1 MFSGN
6 VYFWNV
12 KSTWLFLCLSV
23 VSIHA
28 QTDSLQMVILPG
40 EKTPQSYIG
49 LDEVVVYQPIKLN
62 SYEEMKKYILLR
74 RRVLKVYPYAQL
86 ASERFTTLKE
96 RLDQMDKRRQKK
108 RYAKRIEKYLEGEF
122 SEELKKLT
130 RKEGQILVKLIHRE
144 TGITPHT
151 LVKTYRNGLRATV
164 YQFTA
169 KLFDIDLKTEFNPS
183 KEQEDMWI
191 EDILLRSGMTMR
203 YNEEN
208 IKK

>member
-1 MFSGN
+1 M
-6 VYFWNV
+6 
-12 KSTWLFLCLSV
+12 KCTWLFLCLSA
-23 VSIHA
+23 VSINA
-28 QTDSLQMVILPG
+28 QTDSLPMVILPG

-49 LDEVVVYQPIKLN
+49 LDEVVVYQPIKLK
-62 SYEEMKKYILLR
+62 SFEEMKKYMLLR

-96 RLDQMDKRRQKK
+96 RLVLMDGRRQKK

-144 TGITPHT
+144 TGITPHA

-169 KLFDIDLKTEFNPS
+169 KLFEIDLKTEFNPS
-183 KEQEDMWI
+183 EVQQDLWI
-191 EDILLRSGMTMR
+191 EDILYRSGLTTS
-203 YNEEN
+203 YLEEN
-208 IKK
+208 PEKF

>member
-1 MFSGN
+1 MK
-6 VYFWNV
+6 W
-12 KSTWLFLCLSV
+12 TWLFLCLSV
-23 VSIHA
+23 VSIHG
-28 QTDSLQMVILPG
+28 QTDSLPMVILPG

-62 SYEEMKKYILLR
+62 SYEEMKKYMLLR

-96 RLDQMDKRRQKK
+96 RLEQMDKRRKKK

-183 KEQEDMWI
+183 EVQEDMWI
-191 EDILLRSGMTMR
+191 EDILFRSGMTMR

>member
-1 MFSGN
+1 MK
-6 VYFWNV
+6 W
-12 KSTWLFLCLSV
+12 TWLFLCLSV
-23 VSIHA
+23 ASIHG
-28 QTDSLQMVILPG
+28 QTDSLPMIILPG

-49 LDEVVVYQPIKLN
+49 LEEVVVYQPVKLN
-62 SYEEMKKYILLR
+62 SYEEMKKYMLLR

-108 RYAKRIEKYLEGEF
+108 RYTKRIEKYLEGEF

-144 TGITPHT
+144 TGITPHA
-151 LVKTYRNGLRATV
+151 LVKTYRNGLRANV

-183 KEQEDMWI
+183 EVKEDMWI
-191 EDILLRSGMTMR
+191 EDILFRSGMTMR

>member
-1 MFSGN
+1 MK
-6 VYFWNV
+6 W
-12 KSTWLFLCLSV
+12 TWLFLCLSV
-23 VSIHA
+23 ASIHG
-28 QTDSLQMVILPG
+28 QTDSLPMIILPG

-49 LDEVVVYQPIKLN
+49 LEEVVVYQPVKLN
-62 SYEEMKKYILLR
+62 SYEEMKKYMLLR

-144 TGITPHT
+144 TGITPHA
-151 LVKTYRNGLRATV
+151 LVKTYRNGLRANV

-183 KEQEDMWI
+183 EVKEDMWI
-191 EDILLRSGMTMR
+191 EDILFRSGMTMR

>member
-1 MFSGN
+1 
-6 VYFWNV
+6 
-12 KSTWLFLCLSV
+12 
-23 VSIHA
+23 
-28 QTDSLQMVILPG
+28 MVILPG

-49 LDEVVVYQPIKLN
+49 LDEVVVYQPIKLK
-62 SYEEMKKYILLR
+62 SFEEMKKYMLLR
-74 RRVLKVYPYAQL
+74 RRVLKVYPYARL

-96 RLDQMDKRRQKK
+96 RLNQMDGRRQKK

-144 TGITPHT
+144 TRITPHS

-169 KLFDIDLKTEFNPS
+169 KLFDIDLKMEFDPS
-183 KEQEDMWI
+183 KVQEDIWI
-191 EDILLRSGMTMR
+191 EDILIRSGITAR
-203 YNEEN
+203 YFEEN
-208 IKK
+208 VKK

>member
-1 MFSGN
+1 MK
-6 VYFWNV
+6 W
-12 KSTWLFLCLSV
+12 TCLFLCLSA

-28 QTDSLQMVILPG
+28 QTDSLPMVILPG
-40 EKTPQSYIG
+40 EKIPQYYIG

-62 SYEEMKKYILLR
+62 SFEEMEKYMLLR

-86 ASERFTTLKE
+86 ASKRFTTLKE
-96 RLDQMDKRRQKK
+96 RLERIDKRHQKK

-144 TGITPHT
+144 TGITPHA

-183 KEQEDMWI
+183 EVQEDMWI
-191 EDILLRSGMTMR
+191 EDILFRSGMKML
-203 YNEEN
+203 YN
-208 IKK
+208 K

>member
-1 MFSGN
+1 M
-6 VYFWNV
+6 
-12 KSTWLFLCLSV
+12 KRIWLFLCLSA

-28 QTDSLQMVILPG
+28 QTDSVPMVILPG

-62 SYEEMKKYILLR
+62 SNEEMKKYMLLR

-96 RLDQMDKRRQKK
+96 RLDHMDKRRQKK

-144 TGITPHT
+144 TGITPHA
-151 LVKTYRNGLRATV
+151 LVKACLLYTSPSPRDGLLSRM
-164 YQFTA
+164 
-169 KLFDIDLKTEFNPS
+169 PS
-183 KEQEDMWI
+183 
-191 EDILLRSGMTMR
+191 SA
-203 YNEEN
+203 
-208 IKK
+208 

>member
-1 MFSGN
+1 M
-6 VYFWNV
+6 
-12 KSTWLFLCLSV
+12 KRIWLFLCLSA

-28 QTDSLQMVILPG
+28 QTDSVPMVILPG

-62 SYEEMKKYILLR
+62 SNEEMKKYMLLR
-74 RRVLKVYPYAQL
+74 RRVIKVYPYAQL
-86 ASERFTTLKE
+86 ASDRFTTLKE

-108 RYAKRIEKYLEGEF
+108 RYTKRIEKYLEGEF

-169 KLFDIDLKTEFNPS
+169 KLFEIDLKTEFNPS
-183 KEQEDMWI
+183 EVQEDMWI
-191 EDILLRSGMTMR
+191 EDILFRSGMTVR
-203 YNEEN
+203 YNEEKV
-208 IKK
+208 KK

>member
-1 MFSGN
+1 MK
-6 VYFWNV
+6 W
-12 KSTWLFLCLSV
+12 TWLFLCLSV

-28 QTDSLQMVILPG
+28 QTDSLPMVILPG

-62 SYEEMKKYILLR
+62 SYEEMKKYMLLR

-86 ASERFTTLKE
+86 ASKRFTTLKE
-96 RLDQMDKRRQKK
+96 RLEQMDKRRQKK

-144 TGITPHT
+144 TGITPHS
-151 LVKTYRNGLRATV
+151 LVKTYRNSLRATV

-183 KEQEDMWI
+183 EVQEDMWI
-191 EDILLRSGMTMR
+191 EDILFRSDMTMR

>member
-1 MFSGN
+1 MK
-6 VYFWNV
+6 W
-12 KSTWLFLCLSV
+12 TWLFLCLSV
-23 VSIHA
+23 ASIHG
-28 QTDSLQMVILPG
+28 QTDSLPMVILPG

-62 SYEEMKKYILLR
+62 SYEEMKKYMLLR

-96 RLDQMDKRRQKK
+96 RLKQMDKRRQKK

-144 TGITPHT
+144 TGITPHA

-169 KLFDIDLKTEFNPS
+169 KLFDIDLKTEFDPS
-183 KEQEDMWI
+183 QVQEDMWI
-191 EDILLRSGMTMR
+191 EDILLRSGLTSA
-203 YNEEN
+203 YFEE
-208 IKK
+208 ISSEE